1 VEKFQEGGEA
11 GPGSEGRP
19 PQDREGQTGQPHGF
33 SRARAEELLGGK
45 TSIESAFGPP
55 FLLSTPALSS
65 SPLLF
70 PPRSKV
76 DVSKLCVWLSP
87 NEEGSCYC
95 LFVCFLLFFFSS
107 SHTQILHIAADL
119 RLLWVDRVRE
129 LGVGGDGGVEHIGII
144 DHGGLENHINEND
157 RKASQHGLEEAVRE
171 EDGNKGARG
180 EQIGVASVRT
190 ADNGNNSA

>member
-1 VEKFQEGGEA
+1 VKDDRRRTVKDKLASLMGSLEQELRNFLGA
-11 GPGSEGRP
+11 KLQLNP
-19 PQDREGQTGQPHGF
+19 
-33 SRARAEELLGGK
+33 LLVLL
-45 TSIESAFGPP
+45 F
-55 FLLSTPALSS
+55 FFLHLLSLLLPYSFLPEARST
-65 SPLLF
+65 SPSYVSGY
-70 PPRSKV
+70 PPMRRV
-76 DVSKLCVWLSP
+76 LVIVF
-87 NEEGSCYC
+87 